1 MTLPLLLIPAAPAA
15 TFVVL
20 LLWWLLGDTPSERTI
35 SRLSTLTSAIGCAAS
50 AWLGWTLFQ
59 TGAASLHT
67 PELDWVSIGRYH
79 FELQLLVDRVS
90 WPLVMLTSI
99 LVALIGVFSVRYVHR
114 ERGFFRFFLALNL
127 FAAGAQLVL
136 TAASFDL
143 LCAGWEMVGLTSVL
157 LVAFFHEREQPVRNA
172 LQVFAFYRTADL
184 GLLAAILML
193 HHVFDSTVIATVMS
207 GEHAVPAWVTLS
219 LALLL
224 LLAACGTSAHGPF
237 SAWLPRAMEGPTPSS
252 AIFYGAISVHLGAYV
267 LLRIEPILQ
276 AAPLAAWS
284 TILVGAGTAIVA
296 TLVHRATSDAK
307 SSIAYSG
314 MTQLGL
320 IFVEVGAG
328 WPRLA
333 LAHIVGHAI
342 VRAVQFLRAP
352 SMLHDFHR
360 VHAAAGGH
368 LPETGTHFDRLVPA
382 WLQQRL
388 YRAGLERG
396 YADAFVDLAL
406 VAPLTRLSRWLESL
420 EARRNGRVNA

>member
-1 MTLPLLLIPAAPAA
+1 MTSLLLLIPAAPAV
-15 TFVVL
+15 TFVGL

-35 SRLSTLTSAIGCAAS
+35 SRLSTLAATVGVVAA
-50 AWLGWTLFQ
+50 AWVGWTLFQ
-59 TGAASLHT
+59 TGAAELRT
-67 PELDWVSIGRYH
+67 PELDWVTVGRYH
-79 FELQLLVDRVS
+79 FELELLVDRVS

-99 LVALIGVFSVRYVHR
+99 LVGLIGVFSVRYVHR

-143 LCAGWEMVGLTSVL
+143 MCAGWELVGLTSVL

-172 LQVFAFYRTADL
+172 LQVFAFYRAADL

-193 HHVFDSTVIATVMS
+193 HRVFDTTVIAHVTS
-207 GEHAVPAWVTLS
+207 GDHAVPEWITLS

-224 LLAACGTSAHGPF
+224 LLAAAGKSAQGPF

-267 LLRIEPILQ
+267 LLRIEPVLQ
-276 AAPLAAWS
+276 AAPLAAWA
-284 TILVGAGTAIVA
+284 TILIGAGTAIVA

-328 WPRLA
+328 WTTLA

-368 LPETGTHFDRLVPA
+368 LPETGTHFDRMVPA
-382 WLQQRL
+382 WLQRRL
-388 YRAGLERG
+388 YRAALERG
-396 YADAFVDLAL
+396 YSDILVDRMI
-406 VAPLTRLSRWLESL
+406 VTPLTRLSRWFEALET
-420 EARRNGRVNA
+420 RRRGRVNA